1 LQNYQTSKGQVMANL
16 RDLEY
21 QYINQTEALD
31 NDQYKY
37 DKERQQ
43 EKIDKD
49 QGLDKDEKGNDGR

>member
-1 LQNYQTSKGQVMANL
+1 MANL